1 MRRVRQD
8 DQVQIL
14 TGKDRGQRGAVRE
27 VLGQRNRVIVQGGNM
42 VKKHIKAQQVG
53 SPSGI
58 VEMEASIHVSNI
70 AVVCSACE
78 IATRIGFRTRPDGIK
93 VRFCKSCNEDLD

>member
-14 TGKDRGQRGAVRE
+14 SGKDRGQRGPVRE
-27 VLGQRNRVIVQGGNM
+27 VLGERNRVVVQGVNM

-58 VEMEASIHVSNI
+58 VEVEAPIHVSNI
-70 AVVCSACE
+70 AVVCSACDS
-78 IATRIGFRTRPDGIK
+78 ATRIGFRTRPDGVK